1 MNAQGQ
7 PGPYRPVE
15 AGFRPSASWLALA
28 MMLAL
33 LPESVKLLALKA
45 RPGSD
50 ERIAR
55 ILARLQPDLA
65 IEPGTRFTTGNP
77 QQAHHGKRFTPAQL
91 FRGHLM
97 GITPLLWLVYLLSSA
112 LIYFMVFW
120 TPMINERMGF
130 SVSAAATSVAKVG
143 AMAGPWLGGVILDA
157 ASGHAERSSCSRSV
171 RR

>member
-1 MNAQGQ
+1 
-7 PGPYRPVE
+7 
-15 AGFRPSASWLALA
+15 

-77 QQAHHGKRFTPAQL
+77 QQAHHGKRFTP
-91 FRGHLM
+91 
-97 GITPLLWLVYLLSSA
+97 PSS
-112 LIYFMVFW
+112 
-120 TPMINERMGF
+120 
-130 SVSAAATSVAKVG
+130 SAATS
-143 AMAGPWLGGVILDA
+143 W
-157 ASGHAERSSCSRSV
+157 ASHHCCGWSTCSP